1 MERVE
6 DVEAPP
12 HAAAADDRTRC
23 SFNEDANDTWHSP
36 EYGRRKEPPS
46 PDDSFKRATKSPGNR
61 LGLTQQQWLASRDK
75 QHHLKPTAETA
86 RAAEHIRLSFAL
98 LEHLSLTLARK
109 GTPFELFGVQV
120 NGGHFRALLSVL
132 SAAVATALVRYIAV
146 SQ

>member
-1 MERVE
+1 MEQLE

-12 HAAAADDRTRC
+12 HAAAADDRT
-23 SFNEDANDTWHSP
+23 
-36 EYGRRKEPPS
+36 
-46 PDDSFKRATKSPGNR
+46 
-61 LGLTQQQWLASRDK
+61 ASRDK

>member
-1 MERVE
+1 M
-6 DVEAPP
+6 
-12 HAAAADDRTRC
+12 
-23 SFNEDANDTWHSP
+23 
-36 EYGRRKEPPS
+36 
-46 PDDSFKRATKSPGNR
+46 
-61 LGLTQQQWLASRDK
+61 
-75 QHHLKPTAETA
+75 KPTAETA

-146 SQ
+146 LQ

>member
-1 MERVE
+1 MALARVQPAQGAS
-6 DVEAPP
+6 VA
-12 HAAAADDRTRC
+12 
-23 SFNEDANDTWHSP
+23 
-36 EYGRRKEPPS
+36 GRFLQARDKVS
-46 PDDSFKRATKSPGNR
+46 
-61 LGLTQQQWLASRDK
+61 LASRDK

>member
-1 MERVE
+1 MERLE

-36 EYGRRKEPPS
+36 
-46 PDDSFKRATKSPGNR
+46 D
-61 LGLTQQQWLASRDK
+61 
-75 QHHLKPTAETA
+75 HLKPTAETA